1 MLFGRFFLGIMGLGI
16 ALTPVSVFAAPDAF
30 PAYLTT
36 PTTSVMGATTVI
48 SAHFMTYQTHQIPAI
63 KTRKVWLTAYSS
75 DPHETDS
82 TPFTTASG
90 SHVRVGIVA
99 TNLYPFG
106 TKIMIPSLFG
116 DSIFVVEDRMHS
128 RKKNNVDIWMPSK
141 RAALRFGASYAD
153 IVVLESED
161 TLASAQN

>member
-1 MLFGRFFLGIMGLGI
+1 MLFGRFFAGLMGLGI
-16 ALTPVSVFAAPDAF
+16 ALTPVSAFAATNTF
-30 PAYLTT
+30 PTYLTT

-75 DPHETDS
+75 DPNETDD

-141 RAALRFGASYAD
+141 RAALRFGASYAE
-153 IVVLESED
+153 IVVLD
-161 TLASAQN
+161 GAKDLVAAK